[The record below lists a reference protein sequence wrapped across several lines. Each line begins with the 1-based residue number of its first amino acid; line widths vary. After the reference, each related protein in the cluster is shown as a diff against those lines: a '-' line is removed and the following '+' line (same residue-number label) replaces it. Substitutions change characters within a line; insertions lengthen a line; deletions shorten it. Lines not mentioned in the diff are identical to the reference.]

1 MHGSVGVTLSR
12 HRNQRL
18 RWTRHC
24 QLSSVFL
31 NELDRPDLRSI
42 DATFIANALKSLCRR
57 HTPNVT
63 ALRLLTLT
71 TTRNSA
77 CTSPSRV
84 RTTRNLGT

>member
-42 DATFIANALKSLCRR
+42 DATCYSGGEGGSGAGEA
-57 HTPNVT
+57 
-63 ALRLLTLT
+63 
-71 TTRNSA
+71 
-77 CTSPSRV
+77 
-84 RTTRNLGT
+84 